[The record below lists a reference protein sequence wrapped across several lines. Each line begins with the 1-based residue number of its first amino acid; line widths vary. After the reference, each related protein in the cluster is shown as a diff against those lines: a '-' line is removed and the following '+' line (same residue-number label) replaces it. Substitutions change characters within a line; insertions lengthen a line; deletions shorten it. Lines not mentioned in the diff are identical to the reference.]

1 MTLHRFAPKLHTICP
16 ISSESK
22 ISCFY
27 FLILK
32 LVWVKNIW
40 ISTYELQVHRY
51 FSENLGVCRY
61 INEIGNPNS
70 SKTRTIDP
78 TRRYVQSVK
87 KDGYMQNFN
96 NVCQLALKLSI
107 EETLST
113 QTDSYFEFSDSVS
126 QNLTKQIQID
136 KVIFFL

>member
-1 MTLHRFAPKLHTICP
+1 
-16 ISSESK
+16 
-22 ISCFY
+22 
-27 FLILK
+27 
-32 LVWVKNIW
+32 
-40 ISTYELQVHRY
+40 
-51 FSENLGVCRY
+51 
-61 INEIGNPNS
+61 
-70 SKTRTIDP
+70 
-78 TRRYVQSVK
+78 
-87 KDGYMQNFN
+87 MQNFN